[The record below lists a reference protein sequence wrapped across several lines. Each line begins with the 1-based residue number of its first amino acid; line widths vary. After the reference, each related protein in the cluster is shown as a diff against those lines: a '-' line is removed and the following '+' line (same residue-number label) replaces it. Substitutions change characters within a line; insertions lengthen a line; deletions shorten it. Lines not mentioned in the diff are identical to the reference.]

1 MLKASHS
8 DSRRAPLTSFWDA
21 NRLLVWLLEPFCKKI
36 VIKIGRLQTP
46 THLAIYPSHPCIECR
61 IKQCSYEQVNETVVR
76 GISAKLIS
84 REKRMVITLIYSKVI
99 KPFHNIQEAAGN
111 IKVYQS
117 KNTNFRITNLPEMVI
132 LHKEIFS
139 SEELSRRFQVKVTS
153 QDSFKK
159 IF

>member
-1 MLKASHS
+1 
-8 DSRRAPLTSFWDA
+8 
-21 NRLLVWLLEPFCKKI
+21 
-36 VIKIGRLQTP
+36 
-46 THLAIYPSHPCIECR
+46 
-61 IKQCSYEQVNETVVR
+61 
-76 GISAKLIS
+76 
-84 REKRMVITLIYSKVI
+84 MVITLIYSKVI
-99 KPFHNIQEAAGN
+99 KPFHNIQETAGN